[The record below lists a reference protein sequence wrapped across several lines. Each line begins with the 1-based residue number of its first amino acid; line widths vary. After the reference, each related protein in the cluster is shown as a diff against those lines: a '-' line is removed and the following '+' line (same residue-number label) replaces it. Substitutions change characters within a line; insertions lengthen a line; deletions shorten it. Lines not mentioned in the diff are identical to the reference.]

1 MADGKIV
8 IETGLDTT
16 GIENGLGKISSLAQK
31 GLATA
36 TKTITATSAALSGMG
51 GYAVKVGSSFEA
63 AMSQV
68 AATMGMSTEEI
79 HNGSAE
85 FTKLQEA
92 AKNAGA
98 TTMFSATQAADA
110 LNYMA
115 LAGYDTNKAVNTL
128 PTILNLAAAGNMDLA
143 TASDMV
149 TDSMSALGDKAGTV
163 ESFVDKMAK
172 TSQKSNTSVQ
182 QLGEALLT
190 VGGTAKSLAG
200 GVTEANTVLGIFA
213 DNGVKGAEGGT
224 ALRNVILSLSAPTD
238 TARKKMEELGLNVFD
253 AEGKM
258 RPLNDTFNDLNKILG
273 SMNEG
278 ERTQVLN
285 TIFNKVDLK
294 SVNALLANSGERFD
308 QLKGYIEDADGA
320 AGQMADTM
328 QDNLQGKM
336 TTLNS
341 ALEGLGI
348 GIYEN
353 IEDSLKEAAEEGISA
368 VGRISNALQD
378 GGLDAAV
385 EEAGAVL
392 ADLSVKVAQSAP
404 KMVNA
409 SVSLIKAFAKGI
421 VNNKSQLKKS
431 AIEIVNTLSFGLIK
445 LLPKKMQEPAKKGMD
460 ALKRTFDAGLK
471 STVKIAEPIVSGLGK
486 IFIKLANNMDKTAP
500 VVVSLVAAFKTFQTV
515 SGPVTTVVSV
525 ITKFSRVSSEASG
538 VMAALNAVMSAN
550 PATMIAIGI
559 AALAGGI
566 AFLALKSN
574 EASKEQVAFQKE
586 IDNLSASIEKNRN
599 ELDELSSSIESTNNS
614 VESSAVPLE
623 RLKGKLSEAFDETGK
638 VKQGCEQLAG
648 SILNQLN
655 EAMGTEYSITADGFI
670 QNNEG
675 VKQSLGDV
683 TQSIDEYVRSLK
695 KKAVQEAVTN
705 QYADNLQKQSEIQAD
720 LTKAQKQYNKAL
732 DEYAKAWNGND
743 AKAFEQANENLE
755 STRKNLSEATKE
767 AKKAEVQTSSLD
779 KVMDLLGEGTPE
791 SIQKALDAYAK
802 IPTESDKA
810 AKSVKYSQETIEKA
824 LESTDYAKMS
834 QGFRM
839 AAEEIKASGGEIPK
853 TLQDAITNAINNIEK
868 LGPEGKE
875 ELASSM
881 SEMMQGMKDKVP
893 EFQHISSMTSDE
905 IIKTFA
911 TYLKDSGALGD
922 VGTEAIEQLIQ
933 GIDEVDTQTTPA
945 QKASDAVDSTIN
957 QLEIGEDFIRTAAG
971 NSASAITRGFTET
984 DYSGAVFAAAKAC
997 GMTVEEVLAHQ
1008 EELYIAALTVAQSG
1022 ATGFKA
1028 ADMPAVFGSNA
1039 SAAASAAN
1047 TYLLSSAE
1055 SMQLSASALGNAA
1068 NTGIVAGNMQGT
1080 FLAQSKSAVSG
1091 LVNSLNSGAG
1101 SASSA
1106 ASALGNAA
1114 KSGLGNMSVAG
1125 NYQTAATSAT
1135 QSFAR
1140 TLSAGQGNTKSSA
1153 SALGNSAKTSLKGTN
1168 IPSNFT
1174 QQAKTATNQ
1183 FAAGIRNGTNS
1194 ASSAARGL
1202 GTAATKGLSGVNVA
1216 SSAKSQ
1222 GNKLG
1227 SSFVDGINEKK
1238 GSASSAAAS
1247 LGSGAREAL
1256 ANNSGGSYSIGVNFS
1271 NGFAN
1276 GIRAGGYGVASAAAS
1291 VASAAAN
1298 AAKANLQIHSP
1309 SRVGGWIGKM
1319 FDYGISGGMEDNTSV
1334 VTQAAEMVTD
1344 AMQVDVKSLL
1354 GMMRGA
1360 VSETVSRITTNK
1372 MLERAP
1378 QAYGYAASQN
1388 TEVKQEINFYQPVQ
1402 SPVEMSRALRKEA
1415 RRLALT

>member
-1 MADGKIV
+1 
-8 IETGLDTT
+8 
-16 GIENGLGKISSLAQK
+16 
-31 GLATA
+31 
-36 TKTITATSAALSGMG
+36 
-51 GYAVKVGSSFEA
+51 
-63 AMSQV
+63 
-68 AATMGMSTEEI
+68 
-79 HNGSAE
+79 
-85 FTKLQEA
+85 
-92 AKNAGA
+92 
-98 TTMFSATQAADA
+98 
-110 LNYMA
+110 
-115 LAGYDTNKAVNTL
+115 
-128 PTILNLAAAGNMDLA
+128 MD
-143 TASDMV
+143 
-149 TDSMSALGDKAGTV
+149 
-163 ESFVDKMAK
+163 
-172 TSQKSNTSVQ
+172 
-182 QLGEALLT
+182 
-190 VGGTAKSLAG
+190 TAK
-200 GVTEANTVLGIFA
+200 
-213 DNGVKGAEGGT
+213 
-224 ALRNVILSLSAPTD
+224 
-238 TARKKMEELGLNVFD
+238 KKMKELGLNVFD

-308 QLKGYIEDADGA
+308 QLKGYIEDAVGA

-404 KMVNA
+404 KTVNA

-431 AIEIVNTLSFGLIK
+431 ATEIVNVLSTGLIK

-471 STVKIAEPIVSGLGK
+471 SVVKIAEPIVSGLGK
-486 IFIKLANNMDKTAP
+486 VFIKLADNMDTVAP
-500 VVVSLVAAFKTFQTV
+500 IAVSLVAAFKTFKTV
-515 SGPVTTVVSV
+515 EGPVVTVTSV
-525 ITKFSRVSSEASG
+525 VIKLSRASSEAGG

-550 PATMIAIGI
+550 PAAMIAIGI
-559 AALAGGI
+559 GALAGGI

-614 VESSAVPLE
+614 AESSAAPLE

-638 VKQGCEQLAG
+638 MKQGCEQLAG

-853 TLQDAITNAINNIEK
+853 TLQDVITNAINNIEK

-957 QLEIGEDFIRTAAG
+957 QLETGEDFIRTAAG

-997 GMTVEEVLAHQ
+997 GMTVDEVLAHQ
-1008 EELYIAALTVAQSG
+1008 EELYMAALTVAQSG
-1022 ATGFKA
+1022 ATGFTA

-1068 NTGIVAGNMQGT
+1068 NTGIVAGNMPGT
-1080 FLAQSKSAVSG
+1080 FSSQSQSAVSG

-1378 QAYGYAASQN
+1378 QAYGHAASQN